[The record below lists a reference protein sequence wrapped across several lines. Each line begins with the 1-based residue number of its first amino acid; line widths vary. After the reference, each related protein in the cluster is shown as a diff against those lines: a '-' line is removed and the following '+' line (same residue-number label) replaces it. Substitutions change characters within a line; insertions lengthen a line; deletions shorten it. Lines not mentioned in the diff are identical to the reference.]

1 MTESGPGPERR
12 AALAEIRRLAEV
24 HGIGAAEISAM
35 LAGAGDDGRGATQPG
50 VIARVTAYLGGLFV
64 FAGIAALI
72 AVNWEAFPSAARVL
86 ITLGLGLA
94 LFVAALIVDLDRR
107 WPALVAPG
115 YLAALALEP
124 TGMMVAFD
132 EYGGGGDARWAML
145 LTSFAVALQ
154 CAVTLAG
161 TRQRSGHAV
170 LLFAATLFGASFWAT
185 AFGLAGVD
193 EDRASLTIGVALLLV
208 SFAIDGRRYRWNAA
222 LWALAGATLAF
233 VALWDLLRDTPLE
246 VLFALLAMGGV
257 YLSVVMQSRSLLF
270 TSVAALL
277 FYIGYFTAEYFAD
290 SLGWPL
296 ALMLIG
302 VAFVVVGRLALRLK
316 RRYFSGAG
324 E

>member
-1 MTESGPGPERR
+1 MAEPDRSGAARE
-12 AALAEIRRLAEV
+12 AALAEIRHLAET
-24 HGIGAAEISAM
+24 HGIGAAEIGAA
-35 LAGAGDDGRGATQPG
+35 LAGDGSGDAAQSG

-132 EYGGGGDARWAML
+132 EYGGGDARWAML